1 MDTSRLDVQME
12 TEGEASSRKGND
24 NIEETCLQ
32 ALEKASSDTEVLA
45 ALLLVASR
53 PRLISAPFG

>member
-45 ALLLVASR
+45 ALLLV
-53 PRLISAPFG
+53 